1 MDINKLKTN
10 LFIVNDFYSQLERL
24 SKVISY
30 YCGLLYYR
38 TDWLEDSIETAL
50 NKPLQQKLLK
60 EIILSIT
67 NLGEKDIEETVWTH
81 IKLPLNDIF
90 SPADLIVLEKN
101 IKKMTANMAHSI
113 SYEDFFM
120 YAATNPIEEEEEILE
135 KIKNEISKLDKLFIS
150 TYS

>member
-24 SKVISY
+24 SKAISY

-38 TDWLEDSIETAL
+38 TDWLEDSIEIAL

-60 EIILSIT
+60 EITLSIA
-67 NLGEKDIEETVWTH
+67 NLGEKDIAETVWTH

-90 SPADLIVLEKN
+90 STADMIVLEKS
-101 IKKMTANMAHSI
+101 IKRMAANLALSI
-113 SYEDFFM
+113 SSEDFFM
-120 YAATNPIEEEEEILE
+120 YTATNSIEEKEEFLEEIE
-135 KIKNEISKLDKLFIS
+135 NEISKLDKQFIS